1 MVPEIFEMALP
12 MTTKQKMLS
21 KMSKK
26 RSTTPQLYI
35 YIYYIYIY
43 LSRHGRCRDK
53 IGEHAGHRDGS
64 E

>member
-35 YIYYIYIY
+35 YIYIS

>member
-26 RSTTPQLYI
+26 RSRTPQLYI
-35 YIYYIYIY
+35 YYRYTY
-43 LSRHGRCRDK
+43 LAMED
-53 IGEHAGHRDGS
+53 AGIK
-64 E
+64 